1 MNENEFDSSDEEASE
16 KEQTPLELSWLS
28 LEPVNY
34 AHILGISALPGCKFK
49 NIHRDLVQNL
59 EEIKRLEIQDV
70 FIFCTMSE
78 LSFYRVPTLIQEYHK
93 RNFVVHHYP
102 FLDGDVPELDTC
114 RKIMEDLQTCMDNSR
129 KTLIHCYG
137 GLGRSC
143 LVAACLLLWLDDKI
157 KPEEAI
163 NLVRAARGPGAIQTI
178 KQYNF
183 VNEFRDNMSRCHPQ
197 GEEKTQ
203 SLPRLSR

>member
-1 MNENEFDSSDEEASE
+1 MLRRSYGLRIPSKIFAFR
-16 KEQTPLELSWLS
+16 LSCRLS

-34 AHILGISALPGCKFK
+34 GHILGISSLPGCKFK
-49 NIHRDLVQNL
+49 NIRRNLLQNV

-78 LSFYRVPTLIQEYHK
+78 LSYYRVPTLIQEYYKHD
-93 RNFVVHHYP
+93 FVVHHYP
-102 FLDGDVPELDTC
+102 FLDGDVPTIDTC
-114 RKIMEDLQTCMDNSR
+114 QKILEDLQICMDNSR

-143 LVAACLLLWLDDKI
+143 LIAACLLLRLDDKI
-157 KPEEAI
+157 TPEEAI
-163 NLVRAARGPGAIQTI
+163 RLVKAVRGPSAIQTI

-183 VNEFRDNMSRCHPQ
+183 VNEFRETASHCHPPS
-197 GEEKTQ
+197 EETRQ
-203 SLPRLSR
+203 SLSR